1 VESSSIDALDTFSP
15 PTVVEL
21 LRFERLLSDAAAR
34 LLNVAPE
41 EMDETIEASVSALG
55 AYLGSEHGGIAL
67 FSEDRCSL
75 VFRHGYFA
83 PGVSPYLL
91 GVDLAAALPW
101 YGAALRAGR
110 PVILPH
116 LPLDLPPEAAE
127 ERELTVAVGIK
138 SNITLPL
145 KAGGVVLGAL
155 GWDFLAAHRSW
166 SPDLISRLE
175 LLASV
180 YANALHRRRALAQ
193 LQRVHDLNR
202 TVLASVSSEIVVL
215 DRDGRVVAV
224 NEAWTRSARREA
236 IPQERLCAGSDYVA
250 AIERAVADGDV
261 EVREVQEVQDAL
273 RGVQEV
279 LSGARSAYETTYRF
293 GRSGRLRH
301 YLLTVAPSASGDG
314 AVVLHTDVTP
324 LEEAKAALERSLEE
338 VRGLKD
344 RLEAENIVLQQEV
357 RQHLGFDEIVGRSP
371 ALNRVLAQVERVGP
385 TDAAVLLL
393 GETGTGKDLVARALH
408 DRSPRRERPLVTVN
422 CAAVPAAL
430 VESELFGYEKGAF
443 TGAVQRTLGRFE
455 VAHGGSL
462 FLDEIGELPLDVQ
475 AKLLRVL
482 QSGEFER
489 LGSPRTVK
497 VDVRVIAAT
506 NRDLQRE
513 VREGR
518 FRADLFYRLSVF
530 PIALPP
536 LRERPEDIPLLVW
549 HIIARKQ
556 AKLGRSIK
564 RVPDRVMRAFLACAW
579 PGNVRELENVV
590 ERALIM
596 TSGTT
601 LAADSVFLQAA
612 PVKSSSVGPRASL
625 AEAER
630 AHILAVLEDCG
641 WKVSGKGNAADRLGL
656 RRSTLQYRMSKLGIA
671 RPGAPR

>member
-1 VESSSIDALDTFSP
+1 MESSSNDALDDSAP
-15 PTVVEL
+15 PAVVEL
-21 LRFERLLSDAAAR
+21 LRFERLLSDTAAQ

-41 EMDETIEASVSALG
+41 EMDETIETSVSALG
-55 AYLGSEHGGIAL
+55 AYLGSERGGIAL
-67 FSEDRCSL
+67 FSEEGPSL
-75 VFRHGYFA
+75 VFRYGYFA
-83 PGVSPYLL
+83 PGADQALYEA
-91 GVDLAAALPW
+91 DLARALPW
-101 YGAALRAGR
+101 YAEELRAGR

-116 LPLDLPPEAAE
+116 APEGVPPEAVAE
-127 ERELTVAVGIK
+127 HRHVAALGLK
-138 SNITLPL
+138 SNISLPL
-145 KAGGVVLGAL
+145 KAGGEVLGVLA
-155 GWDFLAAHRSW
+155 WDHLAAYRSW
-166 SPDLISRLE
+166 SADLISRLE

-180 YANALHRRRALAQ
+180 YANALHRRRALAR

-236 IPQERLCAGSDYVA
+236 IPQESLSAGSDYVA
-250 AIERAVADGDV
+250 AIERAVADGNV
-261 EVREVQEVQDAL
+261 EVREVKEVLQ
-273 RGVQEV
+273 GVRAV

-293 GRSGRLRH
+293 GRPGRLRH
-301 YLLTVAPSASGDG
+301 YLLTVAPSTSGDG

-324 LEEAKAALERSLEE
+324 LEEAKAALEKSLDE
-338 VRGLKD
+338 VRELKD

-357 RQHLGFDEIVGRSP
+357 RQYQGFDEIVGKSP
-371 ALNRVLAQVERVGP
+371 ALDRVLAQVERVGP
-385 TDAAVLLL
+385 TNTAVLLL

-443 TGAVQRTLGRFE
+443 TGAVQKTLGRFE

-489 LGSPRTVK
+489 LGSPKTVK
-497 VDVRVIAAT
+497 VDVRLIAAT
-506 NRDLQRE
+506 NRDLERE

-530 PIALPP
+530 PITLPP
-536 LRERPEDIPLLVW
+536 LRERAEDIPVLVW
-549 HIIARKQ
+549 HLIARKQ
-556 AKLGRSIK
+556 VKLGLSIK
-564 RVPDRVMRAFLACAW
+564 KVPDRMMRAFVAYTW

-596 TSGTT
+596 TSGTK
-601 LAADSVFLQAA
+601 LAADPAFLQVA
-612 PVKSSSVGPRASL
+612 PVNSSVGPRASL

-630 AHILAVLEDCG
+630 AHILAVLEDCD

-656 RRSTLQYRMSKLGIA
+656 RRSTLQYRMRKLGIA
-671 RPGAPR
+671 RPGVVVDES